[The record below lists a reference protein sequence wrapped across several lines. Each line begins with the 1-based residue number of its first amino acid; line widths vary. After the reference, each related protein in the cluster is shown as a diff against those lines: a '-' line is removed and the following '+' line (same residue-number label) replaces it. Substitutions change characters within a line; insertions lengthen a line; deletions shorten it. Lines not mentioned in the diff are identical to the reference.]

1 MNGDRALRLARS
13 PSILIA
19 SIGGLIVV
27 MLLDRLLAGPAG
39 IPMLSFAAGYIAA
52 WVALFGVT
60 IRWWAVPAVVVLIA
74 GCLAVFAET
83 SVAVVLAL
91 ATLIVG
97 TALGIVLRSLGVQ
110 MRRPVDPFLIALASG
125 LAGLLLGM
133 VSELGGGYDLPAG
146 LAFAATCASVTLGS
160 TLILPLVLAFRP
172 GRQIPHQTEFTGL
185 AVVAMV
191 VAVAAMPLVRDWYGR
206 VDVGILA
213 WMALPLLLLVGWRY
227 GVFAT
232 ALSLWLVAVLAV
244 VPVLGLAP
252 PQGPAQVQRQGAGL
266 LLMVVTLSVVLLV
279 QRQREALSRLRS
291 QEGITSAFLANVD
304 PIWYFKRMI
313 DGQGHYV
320 NLGGGP
326 YRNRPDLAN
335 ATDQELY
342 GPELAH
348 EIAEADRLVLD
359 SDQSF
364 VTIETLPMPDG
375 TERTTLSDRF
385 PIRDA
390 SGRLI
395 GIGGLRTDI
404 TQREEEAATARAQ
417 TARLRAM
424 FERSPVPTLRV
435 SVDSDAV
442 VRIAAANEAFGR
454 VVGRPS
460 EGLVGSPLQ
469 ERIVTGDWPRVAE
482 LFGRRTDRWSPQAE
496 VGIHTRIGAD
506 RRMLV
511 TVTPLTAQVGEGPDP
526 IEYLL
531 HAEDVTARRAAED
544 AVAWYSL
551 FDVGTGLMNR
561 TALGDRMDAAL
572 HRLDTSSGALALIV
586 LDIDDFKAVNDTHGL
601 VVGDRIL
608 TMVGER
614 IRNSCTTSGAVARLG
629 ADEFAVLV
637 EHESQDSVAVMVG
650 RLQQALS
657 VPLVVGDDP
666 VVLSTT
672 FGVAVT
678 GDQDVSSGELVRQ
691 AELALF
697 RAKRSGRGKV
707 EFYAESMRAQAL
719 AVVNVRN
726 ELARAVR
733 TDAFAVAYMPIVDL
747 ADGAVR
753 GYEALVRL
761 PAADGR
767 LLMPSDFLEVARSA
781 GLLTQM
787 DRLVLRRALTDHS
800 GGLLPVPGAGLS
812 VNAEAEDLRDPDFA
826 ITILTELHA
835 GSADPSVL
843 TIEVTEAVLLQ
854 YSPNVMH
861 NVSSLRDAGVK
872 FAIDDFGTGYSS
884 LSQLRQLNAD
894 VIKIDR
900 SFVSGL
906 DEDPEAGNIVATII
920 GLAHKLKLVAV
931 AEGIETREQAETL
944 RRMGCDRGQGYL
956 FGRPQLLMSEPS
968 PVAIP
973 RVRDPGASERNH

>member
-1 MNGDRALRLARS
+1 MNPDRARRLSRNPAVLVGS
-13 PSILIA
+13 V
-19 SIGGLIVV
+19 GGLIVV
-27 MLLDRLLAGPAG
+27 LLLDRLLAGPG
-39 IPMLSFAAGYIAA
+39 GVPMLSFTTGYIAA
-52 WVALFGVT
+52 WVALFGIL
-60 IRWWAVPAVVVLIA
+60 IRWWTVPAAVVLVA
-74 GCLAVFAET
+74 GCLAEFAEPT
-83 SVAVVLAL
+83 VAVVMAV
-91 ATLIVG
+91 ATLMVG
-97 TALGIVLRSLGVQ
+97 TTLGIVLRSLGVQ
-110 MRRPVDPFLIALASG
+110 MRRPVDPPLIALASL
-125 LAGLLLGM
+125 LAGLVLGM
-133 VSELGGGYDLPAG
+133 VSELTGGYDLPAG
-146 LAFAATCASVTLGS
+146 LAFAASCASVTLGS
-160 TLILPLVLAFRP
+160 TLVLPLVLAYRP

-185 AVVAMV
+185 AVVATV

-244 VPVLGLAP
+244 VPVLGLAS
-252 PQGPAQVQRQGAGL
+252 PQGPAQVQRHGAGL
-266 LLMVVTLSVVLLV
+266 LLMVVTLSTVLLV

-291 QEGITSAFLANVD
+291 QERITSAFLANVD
-304 PIWYFKRMI
+304 PIWYVKRMI
-313 DGQGHYV
+313 GGQARYV

-342 GPELAH
+342 GPELAQQ
-348 EIAEADRLVLD
+348 IAEADRMVLD
-359 SDQSF
+359 SDEGF
-364 VTIETLPMPDG
+364 VTTETLPMPDG
-375 TERTTLSDRF
+375 TLRTTLSDRF

-390 SGRLI
+390 SGQLI

-404 TQREEEAATARAQ
+404 SKREEEAAIARAQ

-435 SVDSDAV
+435 SIDPDSV

-454 VVGRPS
+454 VVGRPAQ
-460 EGLVGSPLQ
+460 GLVGIPLQ
-469 ERIVTGDWPRVAE
+469 ERIASGDWRRVVE
-482 LFGRRTDRWSPQAE
+482 LLDRRSGRWSPQAE

-511 TVTPLTAQVGEGPDP
+511 TVTPLAVEGAVDP
-526 IEYLL
+526 EPVEYLL

-572 HRLDTSSGALALIV
+572 HRLDTASGALALIV

-601 VVGDRIL
+601 VAGDRIL

-614 IRNSCTTSGAVARLG
+614 IRGSCANSGAVARLG

-657 VPLVVGDDP
+657 VPLLVGDDS

-678 GDQDVSSGELVRQ
+678 ADQEVASGELVRQ

-707 EFYAESMRAQAL
+707 EFYAESMRVQAQ

-733 TDAFAVAYMPIVDL
+733 TDAFAVAYQPIVDL
-747 ADGAVR
+747 AHGAVQ

-787 DRLVLRRALTDHS
+787 DRLVLRRALSDHS
-800 GGLLPVPGAGLS
+800 VGLLPVPGAGLS

-835 GSADPSVL
+835 GSADPTVL
-843 TIEVTEAVLLQ
+843 TVEVTEAVLLQ

-956 FGRPQLLMSEPS
+956 FGRPQLIAGDAP

-973 RVRDPGASERNH
+973 RVRNPGATERKA